1 VTSVAFEHPSAP
13 TGATLGGDR
22 RARLIAAV
30 LTALAFG
37 WLFAQPARTL
47 ARDWWSNPE
56 AGHGLLLAPLA
67 IWLAWRSGLR
77 RDAAP
82 NVIAGTAMLV
92 VAVLF
97 RYVGGLAAEL
107 FTLRASMLLAGGAL
121 VVYLWGIRQLFRWW
135 LPVALLVL
143 SVPLPEVV
151 LSAVALPLQF
161 KASQLGAA
169 MLHSRGVPVLLS
181 GNVIRLPGHDLFVT
195 EACSGLRS
203 LTALLSLGLLLGGVA
218 LRSPISRIALLAISI
233 PVAILV
239 NGVRVFL
246 TGFLVIFVDPKLGEG
261 FAHATEGWLL
271 FLISFAA
278 LGGLTLLLGLIE
290 RRIGRRRAPATSGEV
305 AHA

>member
-1 VTSVAFEHPSAP
+1 VTSVAFEHPTAPSA
-13 TGATLGGDR
+13 ASLGGDR

-47 ARDWWSNPE
+47 VRDWWSNPE
-56 AGHGLLLAPLA
+56 AGPGLLLAPLA
-67 IWLAWRSGLR
+67 IWLAWRSGIR

-82 NVIAGTAMLV
+82 NIIAGTAMLL

-121 VVYLWGIRQLFRWW
+121 VVYVWGLRQLFRWW

-218 LRSPISRIALLAISI
+218 LRSPVSRIALLATSI

-290 RRIGRRRAPATSGEV
+290 RRIARRLAPAVAEEV